1 MNIKTTKETVRNFI
15 CSPELS
21 RGDSYKAT
29 TKITKLKNKLDSR
42 HWSIYV
48 QCLITTCEAGSC
60 ENKCKKASTH
70 FEEKRRSRGTF
81 LFRGIRQS
89 ETIRVTICLR
99 CCRKRKTNHQSL
111 VCLIY
116 LISANLQQWTVNSGQ
131 SMHWADSVC
140 ARVRES
146 VSWQVERPRVDILG
160 PGFQISSFI
169 SK

>member
-1 MNIKTTKETVRNFI
+1 MNIKTTQEKVRNFI
-15 CSPELS
+15 CS

-42 HWSIYV
+42 QWSVYV
-48 QCLITTCEAGSC
+48 QCLITNCEAGSD
-60 ENKCKKASTH
+60 NKCKKASTH
-70 FEEKRRSRGTF
+70 FEEKRRLRGTF
-81 LFRGIRQS
+81 VRVGIFDSQRSSELQS
-89 ETIRVTICLR
+89 VWDVAGIGKPTT
-99 CCRKRKTNHQSL
+99 TT

-116 LISANLQQWTVNSGQ
+116 LISANLQQWTMNSGQ
-131 SMHWADSVC
+131 SMHWAGSVC